1 MRSAWASS
9 VRRMPRL
16 NLALATLAAGIALA
30 TPAFAYRPF
39 DGTDGDVAGVGEF
52 ELEMGPAQFL
62 STPAGRYI
70 VAPATVLN
78 LGVARGLELV
88 VDFKD
93 FLGVEPVAGQPRMR
107 LLDTDVFLKSVL
119 RRGTLQGETGVS
131 IALEAGPL
139 LPEIG
144 GNKNFGAQANL
155 ITSYRWD
162 ALSLHLNTSAAL
174 TRDQQLDG
182 FVSLIL
188 EGPHD
193 WAIRPVAEVYTEHET
208 GGNDATY
215 SALAGAI
222 WQIRDAFALDAA
234 VRYAV
239 QPGNNDFEV
248 RFGLTWGV
256 ALWHHEETRK

>member
-1 MRSAWASS
+1 MRR
-9 VRRMPRL
+9 V
-16 NLALATLAAGIALA
+16 NLALAILAAGIAVA
-30 TPAFAYRPF
+30 TPALAYRPF
-39 DGTDGDVAGVGEF
+39 DGTDGDVAEVGEF
-52 ELEMGPAQFL
+52 ELEMGPAHFL
-62 STPAGRYI
+62 STPEGRYI

-93 FLGVEPVAGQPRMR
+93 FLGLQTVVGQPRMR
-107 LLDTDVFLKSVL
+107 LLDTDIFLKSVL

-144 GNKNFGAQANL
+144 GSKGFGAQANL

-174 TRDQQLDG
+174 TRDHQLNG
-182 FVSLIL
+182 FISLLL

-193 WAIRPVAEVYTEHET
+193 WAIRPVGEVYTEHEI
-208 GGNDATY
+208 GNDTTY

-222 WQIRDAFALDAA
+222 WHVRDGLAVDAA
-234 VRYAV
+234 VRYAA
-239 QPGNNDFEV
+239 QPGNNAVEV
-248 RFGLTWGV
+248 RFGLTWGI
-256 ALWHHEETRK
+256 ALWHHEEPRT

>member
-1 MRSAWASS
+1 
-9 VRRMPRL
+9 MPRL

-93 FLGVEPVAGQPRMR
+93 FLSVEPVVGQPRMR

-119 RRGTLQGETGVS
+119 CRGTLQGETGVS

-174 TRDQQLDG
+174 MRDQQLDG

-193 WAIRPVAEVYTEHET
+193 WAIRPVGEVYTEHEF
-208 GGNDATY
+208 GNDTRY

-222 WQIRDAFALDAA
+222 WQVRDGLALDAA
-234 VRYAV
+234 IRYGV
-239 QPGNNDFEV
+239 QPGSNAVEV

-256 ALWHHEETRK
+256 ALWHHEETQR

>member
-62 STPAGRYI
+62 SPPAGRYL

-93 FLGVEPVAGQPRMR
+93 FVGLQPVAGQQRMR

-119 RRGTLQGETGVS
+119 RRGTLQDETGVS

-139 LPEIG
+139 LPDIG
-144 GNKNFGAQANL
+144 GTNGLGAQANL

-174 TRDQQLDG
+174 TRDHQWDA

-193 WAIRPVAEVYTEHET
+193 WALRPVAEIYTEHEV
-208 GGNDATY
+208 GNETTY

-222 WQIRDAFALDAA
+222 WQVRDRLALDAA
-234 VRYAV
+234 VRYAA
-239 QPGNNDFEV
+239 QPGSQAVEV
-248 RFGLTWGV
+248 RFGITWGV
-256 ALWHHEETRK
+256 ALWHHEGPRS

>member
-1 MRSAWASS
+1 MR
-9 VRRMPRL
+9 RL
-16 NLALATLAAGIALA
+16 ELALATLAAGIALA

-39 DGTDGDVAGVGEF
+39 DGTDGDVADPGEF

-62 STPAGRYI
+62 SSPEGRYI
-70 VAPATVLN
+70 MAPATVLN
-78 LGVARGLELV
+78 LGVAPGFELV
-88 VDFKD
+88 IDFKG
-93 FLGVEPVAGQPRMR
+93 FVALHPETGQPRMR
-107 LLDTDVFLKSVL
+107 LLDTDIFLKSVL
-119 RRGTLQGETGVS
+119 RRGTLQGEAGPS

-144 GNKNFGAQANL
+144 GTNAFGFQANL

-174 TRDQQLDG
+174 TREHQMDG

-188 EGPHD
+188 EGPHE
-193 WAIRPVAEVYTEHET
+193 WPVRPVGEVYTDHEF
-208 GGNDATY
+208 GNATTY

-222 WQIRDAFALDAA
+222 WQVRDHLALDAA
-234 VRYAV
+234 VRYAA
-239 QPGNNDFEV
+239 QPGNNAVEI

-256 ALWHHEETRK
+256 ALWHHDERPN

>member
-1 MRSAWASS
+1 MQ
-9 VRRMPRL
+9 RRD
-16 NLALATLAAGIALA
+16 LALVTLAAGIALA

-39 DGTDGDVAGVGEF
+39 DGTDGDVAGEGEF
-52 ELEMGPAQFL
+52 ELEVGPAQYL
-62 STPAGRYI
+62 SSPDGHYLM
-70 VAPATVLN
+70 APATVLN
-78 LGVARGLELV
+78 LGIARGLELV

-93 FLGVEPVAGQPRMR
+93 YIGLQSAGSQQRMR
-107 LLDTDVFLKSVL
+107 LLDTDVFLKGIL

-144 GNKNFGAQANL
+144 GTNGFGAQANL

-162 ALSLHLNTSAAL
+162 AFSLHLNTAAAL
-174 TRDQQLDG
+174 TREHNMDA

-188 EGPHD
+188 EGPRE
-193 WAIRPVAEVYTEHET
+193 WPVRPVAEVYTDHDFGNKET
-208 GGNDATY
+208 VY

-222 WQIRDAFALDAA
+222 WQVRDALALDAA
-234 VRYAV
+234 VRYAAL
-239 QPGNNDFEV
+239 PGTNAVEI

-256 ALWHHEETRK
+256 SLWHNASTETHD

>member
-1 MRSAWASS
+1 MR
-9 VRRMPRL
+9 RPD
-16 NLALATLAAGIALA
+16 LALVALTAGMALA

-52 ELEMGPAQFL
+52 ELEMGPAQFF
-62 STPAGRYI
+62 SSSEGRYLM
-70 VAPATVLN
+70 APATVLN
-78 LGVARGLELV
+78 LGVARGFELV
-88 VDFKD
+88 IDFKD
-93 FLGVEPVAGQPRMR
+93 YVALQTVLGQQRMR
-107 LLDTDVFLKSVL
+107 LLDTDIFLKSVL
-119 RRGTLQGETGVS
+119 RRGTLQGESGVS
-131 IALEAGPL
+131 IALEAGLL

-144 GNKNFGAQANL
+144 GTKGFGAQANL

-174 TRDQQLDG
+174 MRDHQMDA

-193 WAIRPVAEVYTEHET
+193 WPVRPVGEVYTDHEF
-208 GGNDATY
+208 GNDTTY

-222 WQIRDAFALDAA
+222 WQVRDGLTFDAA
-234 VRYAV
+234 VRYAA
-239 QPGNNDFEV
+239 QPGNNAVEV

-256 ALWHHEETRK
+256 ALWHHEEARN

>member
-1 MRSAWASS
+1 MR
-9 VRRMPRL
+9 RL
-16 NLALATLAAGIALA
+16 NAVIATLAAAISIA

-39 DGTDGDVAGVGEF
+39 DGTDGDVADVGEF
-52 ELEMGPAQFL
+52 ELEMGPAHFL
-62 STPAGRYI
+62 STPEGRYI

-93 FLGVEPVAGQPRMR
+93 FVGLQSVAGQPRMR
-107 LLDTDVFLKSVL
+107 LLDTDIFLKGIL
-119 RRGTLQGETGVS
+119 RRGTLQGESGVS

-139 LPEIG
+139 LPELG
-144 GNKNFGAQANL
+144 GTRGLGAQANL
-155 ITSYRWD
+155 ITSYRWE

-174 TRDQQLDG
+174 TRDHQLDG

-193 WAIRPVAEVYTEHET
+193 WAVRPVGEIYADHEF
-208 GGNDATY
+208 GNDTTY

-222 WQIRDAFALDAA
+222 WQVRDGLALDAA
-234 VRYAV
+234 VRYAA
-239 QPGNNDFEV
+239 QPGNNDVEV

-256 ALWHHEETRK
+256 ALWHHEETHK